1 VKLPIRLSKQ
11 SREPIY
17 HQIEKQ
23 IKQLIAS
30 GHLQAG
36 NPLPSIRVL
45 SKDLQVSAI
54 TTRRAYQNLEQDGF
68 IETVQGS
75 GTFVK
80 AIDTYLKDEVKLKNI
95 TKQFEQGIQTAFAY
109 NYSQKQIQQIFNDLL
124 KKYNDS

>member
-1 VKLPIRLSKQ
+1 MKLPIRLTKQ

-36 NPLPSIRVL
+36 TPLPSIRVL

-54 TTRRAYQNLEQDGF
+54 TTRRAYQNLEQSGF
-68 IETVQGS
+68 IETAQGR

-80 AIDTYLKDEVKLKNI
+80 AIDSYIRDEVKLQNI
-95 TKQFEQGIQTAFAY
+95 TKKFEQGIQTAFTY
-109 NYSQKQIQQIFNDLL
+109 NFSQKQIKQIFLDVL
-124 KKYNDS
+124 KKYDD

>member
-1 VKLPIRLSKQ
+1 MKLPIRLAKQ

-36 NPLPSIRVL
+36 TPLPSIRVL

-54 TTRRAYQNLEQDGF
+54 TTRRAYQNLEQGGF
-68 IETVQGS
+68 IETVQGR

-95 TKQFEQGIQTAFAY
+95 TQKFERGIQTALTY
-109 NYSQKQIQQIFNDLL
+109 NFSQKQIKQIFLNVL
-124 KKYNDS
+124 KKYDD

>member
-1 VKLPIRLSKQ
+1 MKLPIRLSKQ

-36 NPLPSIRVL
+36 MPLPSIRVL

-68 IETVQGS
+68 IKTVQGR

-80 AIDTYLKDEVKLKNI
+80 MIDSYLKDEVKLKNI
-95 TKQFEQGIQTAFAY
+95 MKQFDQGIQTAFTY
-109 NYSQKQIQQIFNDLL
+109 NYSRKQIKEIFLDTL
-124 KKYNDS
+124 KKYDNS

>member
-1 VKLPIRLSKQ
+1 MKLPIRLSKQ

-36 NPLPSIRVL
+36 MPLPSIRVL

-68 IETVQGS
+68 IETVQGR

-80 AIDTYLKDEVKLKNI
+80 MIDSYLKDEVKLKNI
-95 TKQFEQGIQTAFAY
+95 MKQFDQGIQTAFTY
-109 NYSQKQIQQIFNDLL
+109 NYSRKQIKEIFLDTL
-124 KKYNDS
+124 KKYDNS

>member
-1 VKLPIRLSKQ
+1 MKLPIRISKQ

-30 GHLQAG
+30 GHLKAG
-36 NPLPSIRVL
+36 VPLPSIRVL

-54 TTRRAYQNLEQDGF
+54 TTRRAYQNLEQQGF
-68 IETVQGS
+68 IETIQGR

-80 AIDTYLKDEVKLKNI
+80 TIDTYLKDDVKLK
-95 TKQFEQGIQTAFAY
+95 TVTQLLEQGIQTAQMY
-109 NYSQKQIQQIFNDLL
+109 NYSKKQIKQIFSNIL
-124 KKYNDS
+124 KTYDDS